1 MDGAPSEGCS
11 TTTILAQLSIEPD
24 AGAGAVHTI
33 TLATNEPRHALDWVM
48 QAISY
53 ARHRFPADI
62 LRHAV
67 WLYLRFTLSYR
78 DVEDL
83 LAERGL
89 MVSNTDELT
98 VLVDDVKITFLK
110 YPFPTFDPFV
120 IYEQVPLLSVREIAA
135 TKAYTIGRRG
145 AYKDYIDLYFT
156 LSEQHATLTDIIDIA
171 EKKFGFEFNSR
182 LFLEQLVFLDDVEDT
197 DIQFLKTAVT
207 RSELLNFFEANI
219 RANAERL

>member
-1 MDGAPSEGCS
+1 MHREVLTKRAAELFSSLSRLSGFSLAGSTALALQIGHRVSVDFDLFSDNDIEHSLLPRVQRAFSDAASIAPLINNSG
-11 TTTILAQLSIEPD
+11 
-24 AGAGAVHTI
+24 
-33 TLATNEPRHALDWVM
+33 
-48 QAISY
+48 
-53 ARHRFPADI
+53 
-62 LRHAV
+62 
-67 WLYLRFTLSYR
+67 
-78 DVEDL
+78 
-83 LAERGL
+83 
-89 MVSNTDELT
+89 ELT

-120 IYEQVPLLSVREIAA
+120 VYEQVPLLSVREIAA

-145 AYKDYIDLYFT
+145 SYKDYTDLYFI
-156 LSEQHATLTDIIDIA
+156 LSEQRTTLTNIIDVA
-171 EKKFGFEFNSR
+171 EKKFGVEFNSR